1 MDAREIKK
9 IKNFLAKF
17 WILRKIF
24 NLSYPYKVDKFDE
37 YLIEEMM
44 KYKD

>member
-1 MDAREIKK
+1 MEK

-24 NLSYPYKVDKFDE
+24 NLSYPYTVDKFDE
-37 YLIEEMM
+37 YQLKEGRIDNNGNE
-44 KYKD
+44 